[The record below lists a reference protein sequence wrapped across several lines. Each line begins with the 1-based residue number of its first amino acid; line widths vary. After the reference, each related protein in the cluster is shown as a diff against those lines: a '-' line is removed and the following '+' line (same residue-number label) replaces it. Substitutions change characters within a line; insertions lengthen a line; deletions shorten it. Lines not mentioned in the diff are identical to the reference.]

1 MGSGAHGFTNVK
13 SNPTHAH
20 MHSYRHTHSH
30 THTYTRTHTHTHAR
44 TPDSAVKQ
52 QPPIGCVRQRAQEPF
67 PLPLPHCLTHLATHS
82 ASVSLSL
89 CMPLCRSFS
98 FAALPLA
105 ASTLA
110 PAPQLASTCA
120 LAPAWLCQ
128 QFCVRFRYS
137 STPHPPLPYL
147 PSILPLS
154 WLFLLS
160 AFLRMKL
167 YVRHIPV

>member
-30 THTYTRTHTHTHAR
+30 TYIYTRTHTHTHAR

-67 PLPLPHCLTHLATHS
+67 TSPSLTWPLTLL
-82 ASVSLSL
+82 VSLSL

-147 PSILPLS
+147 PLS
-154 WLFLLS
+154 PPHSLDCFRS
-160 AFLRMKL
+160 LRF
-167 YVRHIPV
+167 